1 MYSFVNENIRINHKP
16 RDVRKFEPHNCF
28 RNVCLGVTYIKACS
42 RGCALNVCG
51 RIVGRPY
58 PNVAITSV
66 YVSNWSTD
74 GKIR

>member
-1 MYSFVNENIRINHKP
+1 MCAE
-16 RDVRKFEPHNCF
+16 ELC
-28 RNVCLGVTYIKACS
+28 GVLT
-42 RGCALNVCG
+42 
-51 RIVGRPY
+51 